1 MKNTN
6 EVQLRERQELF
17 QKSLK
22 KRGPKPLKIDE
33 NYVYEL
39 ATYHCT
45 KEEIAILCGCSV
57 STIEQKYYGVVSK
70 GYEDAKKQLRKAM
83 IRSAL
88 SGNVIMQIWLS
99 KNWLGFKE
107 RQPDEAPSTVINIQV
122 NDIP

>member
-1 MKNTN
+1 MAN
-6 EVQLRERQELF
+6 EIQLR
-17 QKSLK
+17 K
-22 KRGPKPLKIDE
+22 KAEIIGKPKGPKPIKIDE
-33 NYVYEL
+33 AKVYEL

-45 KEEIAILCGCSV
+45 TGEIANLCGCSETTLNRRYAHV
-57 STIEQKYYGVVSK
+57 ISK
-70 GYEDAKKQLRKAM
+70 GYDDSKKQLRKAM

-107 RQPDEAPSTVINIQV
+107 RQPDEAPSTVINIQM

>member
-1 MKNTN
+1 MVS
-6 EVQLRERQELF
+6 EIQLKKRQELA
-17 QKSLK
+17 QKSIASRK
-22 KRGPKPLKIDE
+22 TVKVDE
-33 NYVYEL
+33 SYIYEL
-39 ATYHCT
+39 ATLQCLPH
-45 KEEIAILCGCSV
+45 EIAILCGCHV
-57 STIEQKYYGVVSK
+57 DTISRKYSAALSK
-70 GYEDAKKQLRKAM
+70 GYEDGKKSLRKAM